1 MNRQQRRRAYKSMG
15 ILKNKSS
22 RSFNDPVRKAISK
35 QLSQEGKAKHRKM
48 VEENERKWREE
59 MEHRNAEYK
68 KQLEKD
74 GWNAKE
80 IEQLS
85 EAWGLRMVKDKDN
98 YQADKKE
105 IKRLIKEANESK
117 AKRSK

>member
-22 RSFNDPVRKAISK
+22 RSYNDPVRKAISK
-35 QLSQEGKAKHRKM
+35 QLSQEGKTKHLRM

-59 MEHRNAEYK
+59 VENKNAEYK
-68 KQLEKD
+68 KQLEKN

-80 IEQLS
+80 IEMLS
-85 EAWGLRMVKDKDN
+85 EAWALRIIKDKDN
-98 YQADKKE
+98 YRADKKE